1 VFQRL
6 GLATADQPELL
17 ATTKNPA
24 TASHPDDH
32 GDPND
37 IPRLPAIPAQPAV
50 ARQAGHGWLGR
61 PPSTPHAASTTP
73 ALARKVR
80 FATIK
85 HVTKF

>member
-6 GLATADQPELL
+6 GLATADQPHQP

-37 IPRLPAIPAQPAV
+37 IPRLPAIPAQRWPGK
-50 ARQAGHGWLGR
+50 QATAGWAA
-61 PPSTPHAASTTP
+61 PSTPHAASTTP